1 MYMQELKNAN
11 AGFLQKRLCAYEG
24 KTKLEGFKTRLAR
37 PHLWDG
43 YFFFKPKI
51 YISALSKVDD

>member
-1 MYMQELKNAN
+1 MYMLELKNAN

-43 YFFFKPKI
+43 
-51 YISALSKVDD
+51 